1 MSDPNDMLTPEQ
13 AREILQVGRN
23 TMYKLLRSGEIK
35 SELVG
40 SQYRIRRGDL
50 PGQAVQK

>member
-1 MSDPNDMLTPEQ
+1 MSDPNPNDMLTPLEAQ
-13 AREILQVGRN
+13 RLLKVSRN

-40 SQYRIRRGDL
+40 VQYRIRRGDL
-50 PGQAVQK
+50 PGQPK